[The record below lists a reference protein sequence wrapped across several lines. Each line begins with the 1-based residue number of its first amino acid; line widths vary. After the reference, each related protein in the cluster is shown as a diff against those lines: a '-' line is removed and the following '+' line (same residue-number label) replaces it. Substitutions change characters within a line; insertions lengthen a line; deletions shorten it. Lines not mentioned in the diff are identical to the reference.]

1 MPDRRPLWTVVGLL
15 ALASLLLWLSSLMT
29 WSWSQ
34 RSDPLAGVVTTRLT
48 GAERETALV
57 PLALLA
63 LALIAAVVATGGV
76 VRRVVG
82 VVVGLVGVGTVW
94 MGFDGANEIFTRH
107 PAGYPAVTIAAG
119 HGVALL
125 AGLAVTLAGV
135 LLVRS
140 GHRMP
145 RLGGRYQA
153 PAQAK
158 KAADPDRELWQA
170 LDSGSDPTAGQ

>member
-1 MPDRRPLWTVVGLL
+1 MSDRRPLWTVVGLL

-29 WSWSQ
+29 WSWTQ
-34 RSDPLAGVVTTRLT
+34 RTDPLAGVVTTRLT
-48 GAERETALV
+48 GSQAATALV

-63 LALIAAVVATGGV
+63 LAMIAAVVATGGLL
-76 VRRVVG
+76 RRIAGG
-82 VVVGLVGVGTVW
+82 VVFLVGVGTVW
-94 MGFDGANEIFTRH
+94 VGFGNAAEVFAAH
-107 PAGYPAVTIAAG
+107 PAGYPTVTIVAG
-119 HGVALL
+119 HGIAVL

-145 RLGGRYQA
+145 RLGARYQA

-158 KAADPDRELWQA
+158 RAADPDRDLWQA
-170 LDSGSDPTAGQ
+170 LDSGSDPTASQ